1 MRMNDGADLDHGNR
15 GYNLWE
21 RLNQHQDIEQFL
33 TKHQQETFFDAI
45 SEHSKGYRTTDPTIA
60 VCWDADRLDLHR
72 KGIWPDARFLS
83 TQAGIDLA
91 MNRVRS

>member
-1 MRMNDGADLDHGNR
+1 MNDGADPDHGNR
-15 GYNLWE
+15 GWNLWE
-21 RLNQHQDIEQFL
+21 RLNQQQDIEQFL
-33 TKHQQETFFDAI
+33 TKHQQEVFFDAI

-72 KGIWPDARFLS
+72 KGIWPDPRMLS

-91 MNRVRS
+91 MNRVK